1 MVSLGQEKFREGK
14 EIGPNLDF
22 CVGLE
27 WEERKGYAALVS
39 TTSFPIH
46 NSFWGFRGGSV
57 VKNLQSMQEKQVQ
70 SPVWEDRTCCGA
82 TKPVCRH
89 DRACALGPENCNRR
103 AHEP

>member
-46 NSFWGFRGGSV
+46 NSFWGFPGGSV
-57 VKNLQSMQEKQVQ
+57 VKKSAVNAGDAS
-70 SPVWEDRTCCGA
+70 SIPR
-82 TKPVCRH
+82 
-89 DRACALGPENCNRR
+89 LGRSDVLRSN
-103 AHEP
+103 

>member
-27 WEERKGYAALVS
+27 WEERKSYEALVS

-46 NSFWGFRGGSV
+46 NSFWGFPGGSV
-57 VKNLQSMQEKQVQ
+57 VKKICSQCRRRRFNPWSGKIGRAAEQLSLCADTTE
-70 SPVWEDRTCCGA
+70 PV
-82 TKPVCRH
+82 
-89 DRACALGPENCNRR
+89 L
-103 AHEP
+103 